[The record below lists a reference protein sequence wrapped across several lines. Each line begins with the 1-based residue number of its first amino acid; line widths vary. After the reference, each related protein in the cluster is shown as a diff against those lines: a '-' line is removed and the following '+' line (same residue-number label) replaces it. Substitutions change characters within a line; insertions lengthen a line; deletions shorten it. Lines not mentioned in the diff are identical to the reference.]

1 MSKKISSIPL
11 KELSEEFDK
20 GIAIGKII
28 SDLAIKEKDTQYSHR
43 HNYHFF
49 VLQLSG
55 NSHFE
60 IDFNEYSISNAAA
73 IYIAPNQVHR
83 ALKADDVE
91 CYFIAINSEN
101 INEEYI
107 KYLQEIAPAAP
118 LVLNSASTHDMHR
131 AMVLCYSLFANKE
144 QKLYHSMIK
153 NCSNTVIGLIISQYL
168 NPHVTS
174 LTNSQYITKT
184 RQFKVLLEQYFVTH
198 KRPSDYAGKLNI
210 SVPYLNECISGT
222 TGHSVSFHIRERI
235 ILQAKRLLYNTD
247 KSVKEIA
254 LELGF
259 EDYAYFCRLF
269 GKVAGVSPLKFRYK
283 NRD

>member
-1 MSKKISSIPL
+1 MRKKISSIPL

-28 SDLAIKEKDTQYSHR
+28 SDLSIKEKDTQYSHR

-60 IDFNEYSISNAAA
+60 IDFNEYSISNAAV
-73 IYIAPNQVHR
+73 IYIAPNQVHK
-83 ALKADDVE
+83 ALKANDVE

-107 KYLQEIAPAAP
+107 KYLQEISPAAP
-118 LVLNSASTHDMHR
+118 LVLNSVSIHDMHR

-144 QKLYHSMIK
+144 QKLYHSTIK

-168 NPHVTS
+168 NPYVTA
-174 LTNSQYITKT
+174 LTNSQYINKTK
-184 RQFKVLLEQYFVTH
+184 QFKLLLEQHFVTF
-198 KRPSDYAGKLNI
+198 KRPSDYANTLNI
-210 SVPYLNECISGT
+210 SVPYLNECVNGA
-222 TGHSVSFHIRERI
+222 TGNSVTFHIQERV
-235 ILQAKRLLYNTD
+235 ILQAKRLLYNTN

-254 LELGF
+254 LELGYD
-259 EDYAYFCRLF
+259 DYAYFCRLF
-269 GKVAGVSPLKFRYK
+269 HKVAGMPPLTFRHK
-283 NRD
+283 NCD